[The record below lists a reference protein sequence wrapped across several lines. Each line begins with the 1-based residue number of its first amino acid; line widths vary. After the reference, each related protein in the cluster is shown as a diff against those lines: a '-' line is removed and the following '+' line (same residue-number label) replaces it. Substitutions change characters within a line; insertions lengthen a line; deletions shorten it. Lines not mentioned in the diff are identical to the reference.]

1 MIVVGRR
8 EEEKM
13 FRCGPEKVG
22 GGGLDAGYLPNA
34 MWGTHK
40 HSITHYR
47 GATSQSFCDIFKLL
61 TRLGLLI
68 HRR

>member
-22 GGGLDAGYLPNA
+22 GVGDLMLDTKCHVGHTQTLN
-34 MWGTHK
+34 
-40 HSITHYR
+40 HSLSWR
-47 GATSQSFCDIFKLL
+47 NVSKLL
-61 TRLGLLI
+61 
-68 HRR
+68 

>member
-22 GGGLDAGYLPNA
+22 GGDLMLDTYLPNA

-47 GATSQSFCDIFKLL
+47 GATSQSFCDIFNYLHDL
-61 TRLGLLI
+61 DL
-68 HRR
+68 